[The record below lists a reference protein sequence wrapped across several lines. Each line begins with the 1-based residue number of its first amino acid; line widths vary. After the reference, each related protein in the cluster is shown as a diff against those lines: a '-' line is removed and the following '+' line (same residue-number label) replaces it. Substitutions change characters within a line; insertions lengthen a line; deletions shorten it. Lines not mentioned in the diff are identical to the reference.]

1 MWISERQIDR
11 AFHRRPDGGV
21 VFQPTW
27 GKAYL
32 VPSAERET
40 ELRDGWR
47 RVTLGMWWLV
57 VGFPVVSAASRLAAA
72 WLIPV
77 ASPLAL
83 LKTALLVRL
92 AVTVLYVGGATWSV
106 SRSLAALTSDLQPT
120 MVRWAAPAW
129 IRSAAGAVT
138 RRSLTFV
145 AAAGALVGIG
155 SVVVVVLSSRFPGRS
170 ETIVA
175 GVGILGLLS
184 YLWCRLL
191 MLAQHTVSPIEPQQA
206 PPDE

>member
-1 MWISERQIDR
+1 
-11 AFHRRPDGGV
+11 
-21 VFQPTW
+21 
-27 GKAYL
+27 
-32 VPSAERET
+32 
-40 ELRDGWR
+40 
-47 RVTLGMWWLV
+47 
-57 VGFPVVSAASRLAAA
+57 VGFPVVSASSRVAAW

-92 AVTVLYVGGATWSV
+92 AVIVLYCGGATWWV
-106 SRSLAALTSDLQPT
+106 SRSVASLTSDLQPT

-129 IRSAAGAVT
+129 IRRAARAVT
-138 RRSLTFV
+138 RRTLTFV

-175 GVGILGLLS
+175 GVGVLGLLS

-191 MLAQHTVSPIEPQQA
+191 MLAQHTVSPIEP
-206 PPDE
+206 PPAVPTQGPRA